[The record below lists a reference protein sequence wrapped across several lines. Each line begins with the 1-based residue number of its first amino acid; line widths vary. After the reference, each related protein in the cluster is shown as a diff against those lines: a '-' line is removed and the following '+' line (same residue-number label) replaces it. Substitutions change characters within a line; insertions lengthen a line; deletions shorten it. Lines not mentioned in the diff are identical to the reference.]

1 VVTPR
6 QRDGRP
12 VIPKGTRV
20 VLDPTGAQEYPR
32 IACLVVEAIMC
43 VDGRHVV
50 AYTVRSEATKAV
62 TDNSGR
68 VTGYEPQWFEAVP
81 PEALTP
87 L

>member
-1 VVTPR
+1 
-6 QRDGRP
+6 
-12 VIPKGTRV
+12 
-20 VLDPTGAQEYPR
+20 
-32 IACLVVEAIMC
+32 
-43 VDGRHVV
+43 
-50 AYTVRSEATKAV
+50 V